1 MGHRSAMTNTS
12 GIGFTE
18 FAWDLPGGVRMPLLG
33 FGTWQISGRRATDA
47 VSLALQAGYRHID
60 TATMYGNE
68 SQVGAAVR
76 ESGLPREQIF
86 ITTKLPPQRAGRER
100 ETLLDSLNA
109 LGMDYVDLWLIHW
122 PPGRGAGVDS
132 WRAFARARENGQAR
146 AIGVSNYSLAQIDE
160 LTRATGVT
168 PSVNQVRWSP
178 FQFDRRLLDESRARG
193 VELEGYSPFR
203 AGRLDHPVLADV
215 AARHGKTPAQIIVR
229 WHLQHAVAVIPKSAR
244 RERIVSNAD
253 VFDIELND
261 QEMAAV
267 DALSRAR

>member
-1 MGHRSAMTNTS
+1 MTNTS
-12 GIGFTE
+12 GLGFTE
-18 FAWDLPGGVRMPLLG
+18 FAWNLPDGVRMPLLG

-47 VSLALQAGYRHID
+47 VSLALAAGYRQID

-76 ESGLPREQIF
+76 DSGLPREQIF

-100 ETLLDSLNA
+100 ETLLDSLSA
-109 LGMDYVDLWLIHW
+109 LGTDYVDLWLIHW

-160 LTRATGVT
+160 LTRATGGNPVGQSGAVEPVPVRPAPARPE
-168 PSVNQVRWSP
+168 PSTRC
-178 FQFDRRLLDESRARG
+178 RTRG
-193 VELEGYSPFR
+193 GSSPFR
-203 AGRLDHPVLADV
+203 AGRLDHPVLAGV

-244 RERIVSNAD
+244 RERIVANAD
-253 VFDIELND
+253 VFDIQLND
-261 QEMAAV
+261 EEMSAV